1 MGRLPANTGPPCHP
15 ILVLLAVVRELD
27 YLQDIQ
33 SPTLQGVG
41 MRTSILA
48 CIGTLVFINV
58 AVAEGTVS
66 TQTDADS
73 AAVKETLLNY
83 VEGWYEGNAARMQRA
98 LYPDLAKRIVRKNP
112 KSGKEYLEKMPANE
126 LISGTGT
133 DGGCAADSA
142 ESRPKCTLIPKERQQ
157 KEITIFDIYED
168 EASAK
173 AVFLGWVDY
182 VHLARINGR
191 WLIVNVLWQ
200 EKRATNT
207 K

>member
-1 MGRLPANTGPPCHP
+1 L
-15 ILVLLAVVRELD
+15 
-27 YLQDIQ
+27 
-33 SPTLQGVG
+33 
-41 MRTSILA
+41 
-48 CIGTLVFINV
+48 INL

-73 AAVKETLLNY
+73 SAIKDTLLNY

-112 KSGKEYLEKMPANE
+112 KTGKEYLEKMTAKE
-126 LISGTGT
+126 LVAGTGT
-133 DGGCAADSA
+133 DGGCVADST
-142 ESRPKCTLIPKERQQ
+142 ESRPKCALIPKERQQ
-157 KEITIFDIYED
+157 KDITIFDIYED

-173 AVFLGWVDY
+173 VVFLGWVDY

-191 WLIVNVLWQ
+191 WVIVNVLWQ
-200 EKRATNT
+200 EKPEPNA